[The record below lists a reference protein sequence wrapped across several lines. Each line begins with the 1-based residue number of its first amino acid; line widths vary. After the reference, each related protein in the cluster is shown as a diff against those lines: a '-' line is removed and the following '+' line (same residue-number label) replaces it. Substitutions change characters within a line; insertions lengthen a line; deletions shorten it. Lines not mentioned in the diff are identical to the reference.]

1 MLAAE
6 ERNEGRRRLL
16 LFGTFNALSF
26 TLLTGNMISLY
37 LLRLGASNSLI
48 GVVASFSYVSF
59 FFLFLGRTLVVRVGV
74 IRTFAWAWLLR
85 YIAFIP
91 VLVAPVFLL
100 HGSSRGVYA
109 LVTVGVFGFH
119 LFRGIGMVANA
130 PMFSG
135 FADDT
140 DRGRLLSQFQM
151 IVSVVTILV
160 GIAVAI
166 LLGAEAAV
174 GRYVLFL
181 GLGVAFGIVA
191 TGVLFSLP
199 ELEDFRY
206 GATQRFVPLIRGLFE
221 RLEVRRFFLSF
232 LLVAIASG
240 VGRSFLIV
248 YAKQAHGYTD
258 RLAFFMVAVGSLGNF
273 LAGYLGSILLDRL
286 GARPLLLF
294 SLSAYFV
301 SIVVAVFI
309 PPVGGIGTMV
319 GIGIVFFL
327 GTLGYSGNENA
338 SQAYF
343 FGVSDRG
350 DQLNLGIVFFLTL
363 GIGGA
368 IGSFLGGFFLDGL
381 ATIMEIV
388 WAFRV
393 LWIVTAGAVGGA
405 FLVAGRLAPLG
416 AETFRGTLEVI
427 FSPRDLR
434 TVGLLNRLGRT
445 RDPKDEQEAL
455 RTLGQT
461 GSEFA
466 VGEVIERLQSPSY
479 AIRQEALEA
488 LGALP
493 YTEAVEAA
501 LIRHLDEAV
510 HTTAFQAVRILGL
523 RGTAAAIPVVRG
535 VIDSEDVLLGDRAV
549 VAYARLA
556 GAGVLDELIERLGS
570 AENPRRL
577 MHFAVAFQVVGE
589 RRALNPLVAQLGR
602 SDIPPYVIDEIVL
615 AGTHILGIHEYVY
628 PRYSAYI
635 RSGEGYDALRDD
647 LIVAIEQR
655 CPGIGLSRV
664 VNALLVDRD
673 ADAAHGALEA
683 AIPAIPGSVQEI
695 VTTIAATPKTGR
707 RVFFGLSIAIYAE

>member
-1 MLAAE
+1 M
-6 ERNEGRRRLL
+6 
-16 LFGTFNALSF
+16 FGTFNALSF

-37 LLRLGASNSLI
+37 LLRLGASNGLI

-59 FFLFLGRTLVVRVGV
+59 FFLLLGRRLVVRVGV

-109 LVTVGVFGFH
+109 LVMLGVFGFH

-160 GIAVAI
+160 GIAVAM
-166 LLGAEAAV
+166 LLGTEAAV

-191 TGVLFSLP
+191 TGMLFSLP

-206 GATQRFVPLIRGLFE
+206 GATQRFVPLIRGLFD
-221 RLEVRRFFLSF
+221 RPEVRRFFLSF
-232 LLVAIASG
+232 FLVAIASG

-273 LAGYLGSILLDRL
+273 LAGYLGSVLLDRL

-301 SIVVAVFI
+301 SIVIAVFI
-309 PPVGGIGTMV
+309 PPVGGIGTMIA
-319 GIGIVFFL
+319 IGVVFFL

-343 FGVSDRG
+343 FGVSERG

-368 IGSFLGGFFLDGL
+368 IGSFVGGFFLDGL
-381 ATIMEIV
+381 AEVMEIV

-393 LWIVTAGAVGGA
+393 LWIATAAAVAGA
-405 FLVAGRLAPLG
+405 FLVAGRLATLG

-434 TVGLLNRLGRT
+434 TVGLLNRLVRT

-466 VGEVIERLQSPSY
+466 VGDVIERLQSPSY

-493 YTEAVEAA
+493 YTAAVETA
-501 LIRHLDEAV
+501 LIHHLTEAI

-523 RGTAAAIPVVRG
+523 RGTTTAIPAVR
-535 VIDSEDVLLGDRAV
+535 VAIDSEDVLLGDRAV

-556 GAGVLDELIERLGS
+556 GEGVLDELIECLGS
-570 AENPRRL
+570 ANNPRRL

-589 RRALNPLVAQLGR
+589 RRALTPLVAQLGR

-615 AGTHILGIHEYVY
+615 AGAHILGIHDYVY

-635 RSGEGYDALRDD
+635 RSVEGYDALRDD
-647 LIVAIEQR
+647 LLAAVKQRRLAGDLGRIVDALLLDRDVVAAHRALVASIPTLPQGVREIVA
-655 CPGIGLSRV
+655 
-664 VNALLVDRD
+664 
-673 ADAAHGALEA
+673 
-683 AIPAIPGSVQEI
+683 
-695 VTTIAATPKTGR
+695 TITSAPKTGR
-707 RVFFGLSIAIYAE
+707 RVFFGLSIAIYG